1 MSAPPQMDQATCKAA
16 LAEAIAAFEIPENKN
31 RILAILAEVNALPAD
46 QQIMQR
52 MMRVL
57 PAVQEIQQNALA
69 KYGFDFPGGAMQA
82 MMQIQL
88 ASQNDPEMSEQ
99 VKRLMAMASGNM

>member
-16 LAEAIAAFEIPENKN
+16 LSEAIAAFEIPENKN
-31 RILAILAEVNALPAD
+31 RILAILQEVNALPPD
-46 QQIMQR
+46 QQMMQR

-82 MMQIQL
+82 MTQIQL
-88 ASQNDPEMSEQ
+88 ASQNDPEMAEQ

>member
-16 LAEAIAAFEIPENKN
+16 LAEAIAAFEVPENKN

-69 KYGFDFPGGAMQA
+69 KYGFDFPGGRN
-82 MMQIQL
+82 
-88 ASQNDPEMSEQ
+88 ASYDADSTCQSERPRND
-99 VKRLMAMASGNM
+99 RAS